1 MTTIYNDIKK
11 NIIQNFKPDSKI
23 SNLIYFDS
31 INSTNTYAKEISH
44 EAKHGT
50 LIVADKQTQGRGRSG
65 HTFESPSGTGLYM
78 TLILKPKIEISEF
91 QMITIADAVAVCLA
105 IENLYP
111 ASKDELKI
119 KWVNDVLFRGKKISG
134 ILTEAVNFNGKV
146 ESIVTGIGI
155 NITTHKFEGNFNAG
169 AIFDEGE
176 KILFSRE
183 ELCAK
188 IADYIMDFA
197 EDLNNPEIISE
208 YRRRS
213 ILTGKN
219 ISYIKGDTKFF
230 AEVLGINDDGGLI
243 VLNQNS
249 EKEILRSG
257 EVSMIR

>member
-1 MTTIYNDIKK
+1 M
-11 NIIQNFKPDSKI
+11 
-23 SNLIYFDS
+23 
-31 INSTNTYAKEISH
+31 
-44 EAKHGT
+44 
-50 LIVADKQTQGRGRSG
+50 
-65 HTFESPSGTGLYM
+65 
-78 TLILKPKIEISEF
+78 
-91 QMITIADAVAVCLA
+91 
-105 IENLYP
+105 
-111 ASKDELKI
+111 
-119 KWVNDVLFRGKKISG
+119 
-134 ILTEAVNFNGKV
+134 TEAVNFNGKV

-155 NITTHKFEGNFNAG
+155 NITTHNFEGNFNAG